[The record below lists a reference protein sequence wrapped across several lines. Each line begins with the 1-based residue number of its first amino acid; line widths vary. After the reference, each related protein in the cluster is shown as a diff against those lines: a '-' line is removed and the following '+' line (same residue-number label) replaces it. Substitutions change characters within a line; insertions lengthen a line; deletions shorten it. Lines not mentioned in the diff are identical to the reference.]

1 MNILKIGMVSALMAT
16 LSGCLTSNALDK
28 SIDKSLAERHVI
40 THSDTIIAIGKPAT
54 PIKGYENALALV
66 GEKNGY
72 LVQPDDNNSDTLLK
86 IFEMADLKNL
96 SLGRYGYSLDV
107 KQAYDDWECSSKYG
121 CANIIVSFSK
131 SSESISNSTKS
142 QEEKTQDFSKL
153 YDEKS
158 EMEKLGFDCKMYY
171 EAHVILSC
179 YYSEKLAFTI
189 TEPVTNPSQL
199 THKLS
204 KPVAVR
210 FYTFDADHDKKE
222 IAIKKFLKPIA
233 FAFDVAT
240 FPIQMMI
247 WDPKK

>member
-1 MNILKIGMVSALMAT
+1 MNVLKIGMVSALMAT

-28 SIDKSLAERHVI
+28 SIYKSLAERHVLI
-40 THSDTIIAIGKPAT
+40 HSDTVIAIGKPTA

-72 LVQPDDNNSDTLLK
+72 LVQPDGSSGDTLLK
-86 IFEMADLKNL
+86 IFETADLQNL
-96 SLGRYGYSLDV
+96 SLRGYGGGFDV
-107 KQAYDDWECSSKYG
+107 KQAYNDWTCTSKYG
-121 CANIIVSFSK
+121 CANIIVRFSK

-142 QEEKTQDFSKL
+142 QEEKTRDFSKL
-153 YDEKS
+153 YDEKAQ
-158 EMEKLGFDCKMYY
+158 MEKLGFNCKMLY
-171 EAHVILSC
+171 ETHVILSC
-179 YYSEKLAFTI
+179 YHSEKLAFTV
-189 TEPVTNPSQL
+189 TEPINNPSQL

-204 KPVAVR
+204 KPASLR
-210 FYTFDADHDKKE
+210 FYEFHADHDKKE

-240 FPIQMMI
+240 FPIRMMI

>member
-1 MNILKIGMVSALMAT
+1 MNVLKIGMVSALMAT

-28 SIDKSLAERHVI
+28 SIYKSLAERHVLI
-40 THSDTIIAIGKPAT
+40 HSDTVIAIGKPTA

-72 LVQPDDNNSDTLLK
+72 LVQPDGSSGDTLLK
-86 IFEMADLKNL
+86 IFETADLQNL
-96 SLGRYGYSLDV
+96 SLRGYGGGLDV
-107 KQAYDDWECSSKYG
+107 KQAYNDWTCTSKYG
-121 CANIIVSFSK
+121 CANIGLRFSR
-131 SSESISNSTKS
+131 SIDSLSDSTKS
-142 QEEKTQDFSKL
+142 LEDKTRDLSKL
-153 YDEKS
+153 YDEKAQ
-158 EMEKLGFDCKMYY
+158 MENLGFECKMHSA
-171 EAHVILSC
+171 EDVSLSC

-204 KPVAVR
+204 KPASLR
-210 FYTFDADHDKKE
+210 FYEFHADHDKKE

>member
-1 MNILKIGMVSALMAT
+1 MNVLKIGMVSALMAT

-28 SIDKSLAERHVI
+28 SIHKSLAERNVL
-40 THSDTIIAIGKPAT
+40 THSDTIVAIGKPVT

-72 LVQPDDNNSDTLLK
+72 LVQPDGSSSDTLLK
-86 IFEMADLKNL
+86 IFETADLQSL
-96 SLGRYGYSLDV
+96 SLGIRSNGLDIN
-107 KQAYDDWECSSKYG
+107 QAYNDWTCASKYG
-121 CANIIVSFSK
+121 CANVSLHFSK
-131 SSESISNSTKS
+131 SIDSLSDSTKS
-142 QEEKTQDFSKL
+142 LEEKTHDLSNL
-153 YDEKS
+153 YDEKAQ
-158 EMEKLGFDCKMYY
+158 MEKLGFDCKLRS
-171 EAHVILSC
+171 EAKVRLSC
-179 YYSEKLAFTI
+179 YHSQKLAFTI
-189 TEPVTNPSQL
+189 TEPINNPSQL

-204 KPVAVR
+204 EPVAVR
-210 FYTFDADHDKKE
+210 FYTFDADHDKRE

>member
-1 MNILKIGMVSALMAT
+1 MNVLKIGMVSALMAT
-16 LSGCLTSNALDK
+16 LSGCMTFFALDDSIEK
-28 SIDKSLAERHVI
+28 SKAERHVL
-40 THSDTIIAIGKPAT
+40 THSDTVVAIGKPVT

-107 KQAYDDWECSSKYG
+107 KQAYDDWKCSSKYG
-121 CANIIVSFSK
+121 CANIIVRFSK

-210 FYTFDADHDKKE
+210 FYEFHADHERHE
-222 IAIKKFLKPIA
+222 IVIKRILKPVA
-233 FAFDVAT
+233 FAFDVVT
-240 FPIQMMI
+240 LPIQILI
-247 WDPKK
+247 WDSKH